1 MASLMNDAES
11 VQALSTAAEGLSA
24 NQSID
29 VLFDKMSNRSWEPI
43 RPPQAL
49 GELLDSRFMIPLLF
63 PSNPRLLAA
72 LPGKRF
78 RGDKRISMQSLSS
91 NLDKVSIRSTTDLP
105 SPWRCRNRKVREVG
119 VRTLR
124 WIDGANSAARWERPL
139 AHDHEHED
147 ETEKGADLV
156 NGRHPNAAPL
166 TQRPSALRAKARQS
180 IGPGDITQIDGSF
193 FNKGAVVPE
202 QGLQA
207 DNPMHV

>member
-1 MASLMNDAES
+1 MNDAES
-11 VQALSTAAEGLSA
+11 VQLSTTAEGLSV

-29 VLFDKMSNRSWEPI
+29 VLFDKTSNRSWEPS

-78 RGDKRISMQSLSS
+78 RGDKRISTQSFSS

-139 AHDHEHED
+139 AHDYEHED
-147 ETEKGADLV
+147 GIGKGTDLV
-156 NGRHPNAAPL
+156 NGRHHNAVPL
-166 TQRPSALRAKARQS
+166 TQRPSALRAKARLS

-193 FNKGAVVPE
+193 FNRGLVVQE
-202 QGLQA
+202 QGLQV
-207 DNPMHV
+207 DNSMHV

>member
-11 VQALSTAAEGLSA
+11 IQALSTTAEGLSA

-29 VLFDKMSNRSWEPI
+29 VLFDKTSNRSQWEPI

-78 RGDKRISMQSLSS
+78 RGDKRISTQSFSS
-91 NLDKVSIRSTTDLP
+91 NLDKVSIRSITDLP

-124 WIDGANSAARWERPL
+124 WIDGANSAARWERSL
-139 AHDHEHED
+139 THDYEHED
-147 ETEKGADLV
+147 RIEKGSEPV
-156 NGRHPNAAPL
+156 NGWHSNAVPL
-166 TQRPSALRAKARQS
+166 PQRPSALRAKARQS
-180 IGPGDITQIDGSF
+180 IGPGDITPIDGPF
-193 FNKGAVVPE
+193 
-202 QGLQA
+202 L
-207 DNPMHV
+207 